1 MHRSKYLSNKYFSS
15 PKDLCIGLLMHRFTI
30 DDLPIVFKNVFKK
43 PDHKYPTKFAQF
55 NCSLRKHSLS
65 SSEFL
70 ISYRGAKLWNEILST
85 DEKELKSHMSF
96 QKIVKSKLLA
106 MENELSFF

>member
-1 MHRSKYLSNKYFSS
+1 
-15 PKDLCIGLLMHRFTI
+15 MHRFTI
-30 DDLPIVFKNVFKK
+30 DDLSKVFKNVFKK
-43 PDHKYPTKFAQF
+43 PDHKYPTKSAQF
-55 NCSLRKHSLS
+55 NYSLRKHSLS
-65 SSEFL
+65 SSKFS

-85 DEKELKSHMSF
+85 DEKELKSHMLF

>member
-1 MHRSKYLSNKYFSS
+1 
-15 PKDLCIGLLMHRFTI
+15 MHRFTI
-30 DDLPIVFKNVFKK
+30 DDLPKVFKNVSKK
-43 PDHKYPTKFAQF
+43 PDHKYPTKFARF

-65 SSEFL
+65 SSKFS

-85 DEKELKSHMSF
+85 DEKELKSHMLF

>member
-1 MHRSKYLSNKYFSS
+1 MCLEAAQNRCIRFCLKLNSRSSIKSEDFEK
-15 PKDLCIGLLMHRFTI
+15 I
-30 DDLPIVFKNVFKK
+30 
-43 PDHKYPTKFAQF
+43 
-55 NCSLRKHSLS
+55 LRKHSLS
-65 SSEFL
+65 SSKFS

-85 DEKELKSHMSF
+85 DEKELKSHMLF